1 MVLNRIDR
9 IKVSKLRIVH
19 YPEPIL
25 LEVARPVEVFDDSLK
40 TLVSDMF
47 ETMYDAEGV
56 GLAAPQIGVS
66 KRIFVMDCT
75 HSPDGERK
83 FALIN
88 PEIVMQEGEQYGGE
102 GCLSF
107 PGIYSDVRRNLRT
120 VVRFQDADGKQQE
133 IDVTE
138 LEARCVLHE
147 NDHLDGIVFLDRMSA
162 LKREIAKRKINKL
175 RKTGEWD

>member
-1 MVLNRIDR
+1 MSIL
-9 IKVSKLRIVH
+9 KIVH
-19 YPEPIL
+19 YPEPVL
-25 LEVARPVEVFDDSLK
+25 LQVARPVEVFDERLEQ
-40 TLVSDMF
+40 LVTDMF

-66 KRIFVMDCT
+66 ERIFVMDCT
-75 HSPDGERK
+75 HAPEGDRR

-88 PEIVMQEGEQYGGE
+88 PEIVMQEGEQIGGE

-107 PGIYSDVRRNLRT
+107 PGIYTDVKRELRAI
-120 VVRFQDADGKQQE
+120 VRFHDVKGNLQE
-133 IDVTE
+133 LDVTE

-175 RKTGEWD
+175 RKTGKWE